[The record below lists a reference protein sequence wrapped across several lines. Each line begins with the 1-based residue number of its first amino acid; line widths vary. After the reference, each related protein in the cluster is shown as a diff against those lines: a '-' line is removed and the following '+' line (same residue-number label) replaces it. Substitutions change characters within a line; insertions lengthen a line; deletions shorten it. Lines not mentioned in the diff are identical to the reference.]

1 MSRVNSNFMVLAP
14 NIGLKTS
21 IRQIFLLVQY
31 AYILFK
37 LLSGVPTKLEE
48 GDGNQRRIQLGRK

>member
-37 LLSGVPTKLEE
+37 LLSGVQTKLEE
-48 GDGNQRRIQLGRK
+48 GDRNQRIIQLGRK